1 MSILFLV
8 SFMVFGGKMHKSIV
22 SSKINE
28 STFKNIIQFLSDEK
42 GNERIKMDI
51 GIDVMKVLDESSQ
64 INLKFCISRE
74 MLYRKLKS
82 VK

>member
-1 MSILFLV
+1 M
-8 SFMVFGGKMHKSIV
+8 V
-22 SSKINE
+22 SSKIIE
-28 STFKNIIQFLSDEK
+28 STFKNRIQFLSVEK

-64 INLKFCISRE
+64 MDLKFCISRE
-74 MLYRKLKS
+74 MLNRKLNS